1 MQEKQHSSCNPEIQ
15 NWALEVDVNCLGGPG
30 VGAAAKQESG
40 ILVLWQRKK
49 WKSSSW
55 PAWCF
60 SATWPWR
67 TVTWS
72 ASLRHALCQ
81 TSTDGVQLADLR
93 FHDFLQK
100 TQWLAEIAGQR
111 FWWKGGLRFF
121 FYWISDS
128 CLTPTHDSEF
138 PKLGERR
145 TNVQTER
152 SVRFL
157 WCCWLRVVGIC
168 DFSVVGANDVGNQS
182 QLADCDEKIV
192 GMFDFSMKIRWKSCF
207 LWKYV
212 VEACIFIE
220 FLWKSW
226 NSNGNLWKI
235 VFFERTCGENIDFHR
250 NFMEILEISW
260 KCIENAAF
268 S

>member
-93 FHDFLQK
+93 FHDFWQK

-121 FYWISDS
+121 FIGF
-128 CLTPTHDSEF
+128 LTAVWPQHMTRNFRSWGSEEPMSKQSGVF
-138 PKLGERR
+138 
-145 TNVQTER
+145 V
-152 SVRFL
+152 F
-157 WCCWLRVVGIC
+157 C
-168 DFSVVGANDVGNQS
+168 DV
-182 QLADCDEKIV
+182 ADCELLAFVILV
-192 GMFDFSMKIRWKSCF
+192 WSVQMM
-207 LWKYV
+207 L
-212 VEACIFIE
+212 AT
-220 FLWKSW
+220 
-226 NSNGNLWKI
+226 NL
-235 VFFERTCGENIDFHR
+235 N
-250 NFMEILEISW
+250 
-260 KCIENAAF
+260 
-268 S
+268 